1 MHVLARLRAELKQG
15 VVYAGWKGAA
25 LCVGLGIADYVASLG
40 YDYLNHGPN
49 RLFLRTPIDQA
60 LPVVP
65 VFAVPYVSLE
75 PFIYGSLVVFLLFRV
90 RLFQSAVSSMIV
102 TFLVSYLFFAFLQTY
117 VDRPVLTS
125 NDPFTEMIRGVYA
138 SDHPYNDFPS
148 LHVSTSTIIAIHWW
162 RFSRRSWPLIV
173 WAGFVAI
180 STVMVKQHYVPDI
193 AGGLVLAFA
202 SSLLFLNLFRAG
214 DAGASRSIRPH
225 GRPPRESGSQA

>member
-1 MHVLARLRAELKQG
+1 MHVLARLRDELRCG
-15 VVYAGWKGAA
+15 VLYAGWKTAA
-25 LCVGLGIADYVASLG
+25 LCVALGVGDYVASLG

-75 PFIYGSLVVFLLFRV
+75 PFIYGSLVVFLLFRA
-90 RLFQSAVSSMIV
+90 RLFESAVSSMIA
-102 TFLVSYLFFAFLQTY
+102 TFLISYVFFAFLQTY
-117 VDRPVLTS
+117 VDRPVLTAT
-125 NDPFTEMIRGVYA
+125 DPFTQMIRGVYA
-138 SDHPYNDFPS
+138 SDQPYNDFPS

-162 RFSRRSWPLIV
+162 RFSRRSWPLIG
-173 WAGFVAI
+173 WAALIAV

-202 SSLLFLNLFRAG
+202 SSLYFLNVFGATTGRAPRLIPPNG
-214 DAGASRSIRPH
+214 RS
-225 GRPPRESGSQA
+225 PRESGSQA

>member
-1 MHVLARLRAELKQG
+1 MRAVNALRDELKSG
-15 VVYAGWKGAA
+15 VVYAGWKGVA
-25 LCVGLGIADYVASLG
+25 LCVGLGIADYAASLG
-40 YDYLNHGPN
+40 YDYLNHGPY

-75 PFIYGSLVVFLLFRV
+75 PFIYGSLVVFLLFRA

-102 TFLVSYLFFAFLQTY
+102 TFLVSYVFFAFLQTY
-117 VDRPVLTS
+117 VDRPVLTA
-125 NDPFTEMIRGVYA
+125 NDAFTQMIRGVYA

-162 RFSRRSWPLIV
+162 RFSKRSWPLIV
-173 WAGFVAI
+173 WAALI
-180 STVMVKQHYVPDI
+180 AASTVMVKQHYVPDI

-202 SSLLFLNLFRAG
+202 TSLFFNRVFDVTGGGATSIGRRAL
-214 DAGASRSIRPH
+214 S
-225 GRPPRESGSQA
+225 PRESRSGA

>member
-1 MHVLARLRAELKQG
+1 MRVFGAVREELKQG
-15 VVYAGWKGAA
+15 VLYAGWKGAA
-25 LCVGLGIADYVASLG
+25 LCLGLGIADYVASLG
-40 YDYLNHGPN
+40 YDYLNHSPY
-49 RLFLRTPIDQA
+49 RMFLRTPIDQA

-65 VFAVPYVSLE
+65 VVAVPYVSLE

-102 TFLVSYLFFAFLQTY
+102 TFLVSYVFFAFLQTY
-117 VDRPVLTS
+117 VDRPVLTA
-125 NDPFTEMIRGVYA
+125 NDPFTQIIRGVYA

-173 WAGFVAI
+173 WAALVAL

-193 AGGLVLAFA
+193 AGGLTLAFGTSLIFHRLFHAGPASA
-202 SSLLFLNLFRAG
+202 SSSIEQSGRSPRA
-214 DAGASRSIRPH
+214 
-225 GRPPRESGSQA
+225 SGSRA

>member
-1 MHVLARLRAELKQG
+1 MSGSLAARLRDLLRDG
-15 VVYAGWKGAA
+15 VFFTGWPAAA
-25 LCVGLGIADYVASLG
+25 LCVGLGVADYVASLG

-49 RLFLRTPIDQA
+49 RLFLRTPLDEA

-75 PFIYGSLVVFLLFRV
+75 PFIYGSLVIFLLFRT

-102 TFLVSYLFFAFLQTY
+102 TFLISYLFFAFLQTY
-117 VDRPVLTS
+117 VDRPALAGT
-125 NDPFTEMIRGVYA
+125 DPFTQMIRGVYA

-173 WAGFVAI
+173 WAGLVAI

-193 AGGLVLAFA
+193 AGGLVLAFGTSA
-202 SSLLFLNLFRAG
+202 LFLKIFRASTTPATRAPA
-214 DAGASRSIRPH
+214 AGLA
-225 GRPPRESGSQA
+225 PR

>member
-1 MHVLARLRAELKQG
+1 MRVLARLRVELKQG
-15 VVYAGWKGAA
+15 VLYAGWKGAA

-65 VFAVPYVSLE
+65 VFAAPYVSLE
-75 PFIYGSLVVFLLFRV
+75 PFIYGSLVVFLLFRA

-102 TFLVSYLFFAFLQTY
+102 TFLVSYVFFAFLQTY
-117 VDRPVLTS
+117 VDRPVLTAS
-125 NDPFTEMIRGVYA
+125 DPFTQMIRGVYA

-162 RFSRRSWPLIV
+162 RFSRRSWPLIL
-173 WAGFVAI
+173 WAGLIAL

-202 SSLLFLNLFRAG
+202 TSGFFLNLFRTRGGLAA
-214 DAGASRSIRPH
+214 DAT
-225 GRPPRESGSQA
+225 RPPGRSPLEPGSRA